1 MSPDPQWKAQLQ
13 GFHELQG
20 KIGLKVGLPSPFSGF
35 FFKFSEHTTSSP
47 QTKIVNRSSTLPK
60 QLGTQM
66 NVINMQHMGSKPA
79 QLSLNNRP

>member
-35 FFKFSEHTTSSP
+35 FFKFSEHTTSS
-47 QTKIVNRSSTLPK
+47 NHK
-60 QLGTQM
+60 Q
-66 NVINMQHMGSKPA
+66 K
-79 QLSLNNRP
+79 LSIEVPLYQSN